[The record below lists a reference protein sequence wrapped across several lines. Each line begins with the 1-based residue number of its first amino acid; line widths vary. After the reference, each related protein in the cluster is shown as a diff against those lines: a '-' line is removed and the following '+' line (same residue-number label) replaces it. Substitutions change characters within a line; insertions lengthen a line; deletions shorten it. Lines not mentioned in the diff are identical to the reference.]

1 MNMSVNDSNSIQ
13 LLQNKLSLLMN
24 DKTGYEYLGDCVEA
38 FTKILDF
45 SSCCIYQL
53 MEGDGAYSCNPLYVS
68 SVEHYRLMVEIKP
81 GDFIVD
87 SIIENQIYIENGS
100 SHDLIYRDE
109 LLVAHNAQSIIGIL
123 LKDVN
128 HEPLGFVLL
137 IKNDAISQS
146 DEITYIIQQHTN
158 RISAELERVLL
169 RKSLIQSETNLN
181 YIVETSRD
189 FIWEIDLDGYFINA
203 SRSSI
208 TIYGYH
214 RNEMLGK
221 HYSNF
226 MSEELSIE
234 FENHLAK
241 SVQGNGIYDIVTR
254 HLNKQNKSIQVIY
267 NAKPKYDYRGICVGY
282 TGTTTDITKSV
293 RAQVAVKNNS
303 ELFSSILSR
312 LPVVFFRIDEKGY
325 LIDIR
330 GHGLKRMGVNDMEW
344 VGKPGYG
351 LFVGMDE
358 MIDSALSGDTVHFE
372 SKGSLEGDPWW
383 FYTSMFFD
391 SWAGFGAVGLAVDIT
406 DQKKT
411 EVKLVHLLNDNRELA
426 QKLVEVQEEER
437 RNLSRELHDE
447 LGQSITA
454 VKSLATAITVKSGSG
469 YSEIRSLG
477 NSIIDL
483 SGRLYDVVNGL
494 MRRLRPDILDSLGF
508 EATINSCIDN
518 SQLEKMGVNCQ
529 LKITGEIDDLN
540 EVVQITVYRI
550 IQECLT
556 NISKYAMASN
566 VHIDIKRQMV
576 DVVGDDFLGSH
587 ISNNESEK
595 FISLRD
601 FLYITVVDDGVG
613 MNLNLDLH
621 HSETEQKMGLQ
632 GIKERVTALGG
643 ELLIDTKPEEG
654 VKIQAVLDL
663 TTVLHSNG
671 HMSDVKKANKV
682 HKLIIH

>member
-1 MNMSVNDSNSIQ
+1 MNMSVNDNSSIQ

-24 DKTGYEYLGDCVEA
+24 DKTGYDYLSHCVEA
-38 FTKILDF
+38 FTKELGF

-53 MEGDGAYSCNPLYVS
+53 IESDGAYSCNPLYVS
-68 SVEHYRLMVEIKP
+68 SAEYYRLMVEVKP
-81 GDFIVD
+81 GEFLID
-87 SIIENQIYIENGS
+87 SIIENHVYIENGS
-100 SHDLIYRDE
+100 SHDLIYTDE
-109 LLVAHNAQSIIGIL
+109 LLVAHNAQSIIGFL
-123 LKDVN
+123 LKN
-128 HEPLGFVLL
+128 INNEPLGFVLL
-137 IKNDAISQS
+137 VKNEAISQS
-146 DEITYIIQQHTN
+146 DEILCIMKHHIN

-169 RKSLIQSETNLN
+169 SKSLIKSETNLN

-189 FIWEIDLDGYFINA
+189 FIWEIDLNGYFVNA
-203 SRSSI
+203 SRSSL

-214 RNEMLGK
+214 KNEMLGK

-226 MSEELSIE
+226 MSKESSID
-234 FENHLAK
+234 FEDYLAK

-267 NAKPKYDYRGICVGY
+267 NAKPKYDYRGICIGY
-282 TGTTTDITKSV
+282 AGTTTDITESV

-330 GHGLKRMGVNDMEW
+330 GQGLKRMGVNDMEW

-351 LFVGMDE
+351 LFIGMDE

-372 SKGSLEGDPWW
+372 SKGSLEGEPWW

-391 SWAGFGAVGLAVDIT
+391 SWAGFGAVGFAVDIT

-411 EVKLVHLLNDNRELA
+411 EEKLVHLLNDNRDLA
-426 QKLVEVQEEER
+426 QRLVEVQEEER
-437 RNLSRELHDE
+437 RTLSRELHDE

-469 YSEIRSLG
+469 YSEVRSLG

-483 SGRLYDVVNGL
+483 SGRLYDVVNSL

-518 SQLEKMGVNCQ
+518 SQLEKTGVNCQ
-529 LKITGEIDDLN
+529 LKITGEINDLN

-566 VHIDIKRQMV
+566 VHIDIKREMV
-576 DVVGDDFLGSH
+576 DVMDDDFLGNR
-587 ISNNESEK
+587 ISNNDSEE
-595 FISLRD
+595 FNSLRD
-601 FLYITVVDDGVG
+601 FLIITVVDDGVG
-613 MNLNLDLH
+613 MNLNFDLQ

-643 ELLIDTKPEEG
+643 ELLIESKPEDG
-654 VKIQAVLDL
+654 VRIEAVLDL

-671 HMSDVKKANKV
+671 LVSDVKKAGEV